1 MGEGW
6 IESKPCHGAAKMFI
20 LEWDLPII
28 NSCLQLFYASITS
41 VLALLVSSKLVA
53 IVQILEWDLPVI
65 NSCLQLCYASIT
77 SVLDLLVSSKL
88 VAIVQL
94 LLDENQK
101 IIAHGFHSFNQ
112 KSKGLFHKKTKG
124 KKYF

>member
-1 MGEGW
+1 MKSNVAVGRGLTGGELGEGW

-53 IVQILEWDLPVI
+53 IVQ
-65 NSCLQLCYASIT
+65 
-77 SVLDLLVSSKL
+77 
-88 VAIVQL
+88 L

-101 IIAHGFHSFNQ
+101 IIAHGFHWF
-112 KSKGLFHKKTKG
+112 KPKVKGAIS
-124 KKYF
+124 